1 MIRLRSLA
9 LVACLPLAAAL
20 TFPVLTSPAQAEET
34 TTMTASARVAVSTLD
49 TAIDAVET
57 GDTDVSMALLDL
69 TRVVDDLPEA
79 EQDDAQRVLARPDG
93 ENGSGLDGT
102 FGGTWSLTD
111 RLNARTT
118 CKDGTTLLP
127 FCVHWVPAG
136 GLLTSVNAATATEVQ
151 QTVDTLKTVWRTQ
164 IGSLGYRRPAGDGT
178 DGNPGGETRSNLVDV
193 YLSDLSG
200 YLGYAVCETGGGE
213 CPGYLVLE
221 NDYEEY
227 AASDAARLNLRRVTA
242 AHEFFHLVQYAYDAQ
257 ESAWLMESTAN
268 WMEEQ
273 VYDGINDNRGFIKY
287 GSLPAPRRPLD
298 TANGRAEYGNWVFH
312 QLYAERLGRAA
323 VRDVWTRAAQV
334 DGPSWRSSLQG
345 ALAARGSNMRAMFS
359 VFGAATNAPARYWS
373 EGSAYPKAGVT
384 TSWTLGGSHTTG
396 SRSHTLGRFSSSN
409 FRFVPAAGLGSGW
422 KLRVSVDTPGAGVGA
437 ASLVVHWRDGR
448 VTTTPFRLN
457 AAGDATLTT
466 AFSAGAV
473 SRVVLNLGHVAT
485 SQRSVGYKATTVR

>member
-1 MIRLRSLA
+1 MIRMRSLA
-9 LVACLPLAAAL
+9 LVACLPLAAA
-20 TFPVLTSPAQAEET
+20 FTSPAQAEENTTTTT
-34 TTMTASARVAVSTLD
+34 TTMTASARVAVSTLE

-69 TRVVDDLPEA
+69 ARVADDLPEA

-111 RLNARTT
+111 RLNAKTT

-136 GLLTSVNAATATEVQ
+136 GLLTSVNAATAAEVQ
-151 QTVDTLKTVWRTQ
+151 QTIATLRTVWRTE
-164 IGSLGYRRPAGDGT
+164 IGSLGYRSPAGDGT
-178 DGNPGGETRSNLVDV
+178 DGNPSGETRSNLTDV
-193 YLSDLSG
+193 YLSDLAG
-200 YLGYAVCETGGGE
+200 YLGYAVCETGGSQ

-227 AASDAARLNLRRVTA
+227 ADGDAARLDLRRVTT

-257 ESAWLMESTAN
+257 ESAWLLESTAN

-273 VYDGINDNRGFIKY
+273 VYDGINDNRGFIRY
-287 GSLPAPRRPLD
+287 GSLPAPHRPLNA
-298 TANGRAEYGNWVFH
+298 ANGRAEYGNWVFH
-312 QLYAERLGRAA
+312 QLYAERLGRAT

-334 DGPSWRSSLQG
+334 AGPTWRSALQG
-345 ALAARGSNMRAMFS
+345 ALAARGSSFRATSS
-359 VFGAATNAPARYWS
+359 VFGAATNAPSRFWS
-373 EGSAYPKAGVT
+373 EGSAYPRGSVT
-384 TSWTLGGSHTTG
+384 SSWTLPGSYTTG
-396 SRSHTLGRFSSSN
+396 SRSLTLNRFASSN
-409 FRFVPAAGLGSGW
+409 FRFVPASGLGSGW
-422 KLRVSVDTPGAGVGA
+422 KLRVSVNTPSAGVGT

-448 VTTTPFRLN
+448 VTTNYFRLN
-457 AAGDATLTT
+457 SAGDATLTT

-473 SRVVLNLGHVAT
+473 SRVMLNLGHVST
-485 SQRSVGYKATTVR
+485 SQHNVGYKATTIR